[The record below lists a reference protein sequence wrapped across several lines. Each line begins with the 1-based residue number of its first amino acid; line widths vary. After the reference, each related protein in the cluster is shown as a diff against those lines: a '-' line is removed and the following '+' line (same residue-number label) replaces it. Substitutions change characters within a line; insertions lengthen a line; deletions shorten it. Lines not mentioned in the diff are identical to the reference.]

1 MIFVSIFMSTQL
13 INQVIELTNA
23 EREKA
28 GLKPLTLNNELAQ
41 AAQGH
46 SESMATDDFFSHTG
60 ADGSNVSDRVE
71 DAGYEYSRAGENI
84 AAGQQTAEEVV
95 EGWMNSTGHRENI
108 LNPDFTE
115 IGIGYELL
123 ENDTGSVNYNHYW
136 TQVFGT
142 PLNSNNSGGSDDQS
156 NPPEEQNSEPT
167 PIEDNSSN
175 STPEPENSDS
185 PDLDDLDQGSND
197 QSNPPEEQN
206 NELTTVEDSSSNS
219 DSPELEDLDLDT
231 ADSADIENSE
241 PGNDAELAPQV
252 AEVTD
257 SDASPVTENNDLT
270 SVETLDNNSSDLES
284 LEDASPMEQDSDSL
298 TNNIDSN
305 IFETAADNSIEVE
318 ADYGDDDLTG
328 SDDSS
333 VMTGGNSSVS
343 LSSSSATAQSS
354 GNNFDHSE
362 SHSFED
368 FSFSENSWLGNSD
381 CDYGCYESIVMDSH
395 SDFDFNS
402 SQQQITESSESLL

>member
-1 MIFVSIFMSTQL
+1 MYVQF
-13 INQVIELTNA
+13 
-23 EREKA
+23 
-28 GLKPLTLNNELAQ
+28 
-41 AAQGH
+41 
-46 SESMATDDFFSHTG
+46 
-60 ADGSNVSDRVE
+60 
-71 DAGYEYSRAGENI
+71 
-84 AAGQQTAEEVV
+84 
-95 EGWMNSTGHRENI
+95 
-108 LNPDFTE
+108 
-115 IGIGYELL
+115 
-123 ENDTGSVNYNHYW
+123 
-136 TQVFGT
+136 
-142 PLNSNNSGGSDDQS
+142 
-156 NPPEEQNSEPT
+156 
-167 PIEDNSSN
+167 
-175 STPEPENSDS
+175 
-185 PDLDDLDQGSND
+185 
-197 QSNPPEEQN
+197 
-206 NELTTVEDSSSNS
+206 
-219 DSPELEDLDLDT
+219 
-231 ADSADIENSE
+231 
-241 PGNDAELAPQV
+241 
-252 AEVTD
+252 VTD